1 MFLSE
6 LQEDVP
12 FNRIPLCWGGGSV
25 GNGTPDGFD
34 AAWSEAC
41 TNKSIVVGRRDV
53 KVIKIGCFE
62 EGVAVKYSWA
72 LSGYSIKVSSH
83 FAAVNK
89 DAGVVEDGNSGES
102 KENNIEESAGETK
115 EQGEKGPGRE
125 IVGRL
130 PLVSIPL
137 IL

>member
-1 MFLSE
+1 M
-6 LQEDVP
+6 QADVP

-62 EGVAVKYSWA
+62 EGATVKYSWA

-102 KENNIEESAGETK
+102 KENNIEENAGETK
-115 EQGEKGPGRE
+115 EKGEKGLCGCPGRDPPDTE
-125 IVGRL
+125 HGIQYHYD
-130 PLVSIPL
+130 
-137 IL
+137 